1 MQHVL
6 ISIIRY
12 LPLPLLHT
20 IAWPMGWLLY
30 LLHNKQR
37 HIAEINLKLCFP
49 EWSNKKQNK
58 LVRQSMVETS
68 KTILESLKLWQC
80 SEKKILGYIRHI
92 KGREL
97 LDDKQHG
104 IILIIPHLGNWE
116 MVGFYCSSKMSMTS
130 MYRQQKSAY
139 LNRIMTEG
147 RQRLGAHLVPAT
159 NKGVKY
165 LLQALNKNELIAVLP
180 DQNPSKGM
188 QMFVPFFGIT
198 TNTPVL
204 PVRLAQKTGA
214 TIILAYAE
222 RLPRGQGYNLN
233 FEAVSDN
240 LYNEDLAQAT
250 TAMNRELED
259 LIRKKP
265 QQYWW
270 GYSRFR
276 QRPEGEAKLYRKD

>member
-1 MQHVL
+1 MQHILVFV
-6 ISIIRY
+6 IRY
-12 LPLPLLHT
+12 LPLPLLHL
-20 IAWPMGWLLY
+20 IAWPLGWLLY
-30 LLHNKQR
+30 ITHNKQR
-37 HIAEINLKLCFP
+37 HIAEVNLQLCFP
-49 EWSNKKQNK
+49 GWPEKKRHQ
-58 LVRQSMVETS
+58 LVRQSLVETA

-80 SEKKILGYIRHI
+80 SEAKILGYIKNI
-92 KGREL
+92 SGREL
-97 LDDKQHG
+97 LDNKEHG

-116 MVGFYCSSKMSMTS
+116 MVGLYCSGKMPMTS

-159 NKGVKY
+159 NKGVKH

-188 QMFVPFFGIT
+188 QMFVPFFNVM

-222 RLPRGQGYNLN
+222 RLPRGQGYNLF
-233 FEAVSDN
+233 FESVSDELCNEN
-240 LYNEDLAQAT
+240 LELAT
-250 TAMNRELED
+250 KAMNKELED
-259 LIRKKP
+259 LIREKP

-276 QRPEGEAKLYRKD
+276 QRPEGEAKLYNKD